1 MKIQIEIF
9 PEYYDRLVSQIP
21 TQSTMYAVL
30 KNGLIIDHSEVG
42 WQRKMIYI
50 LCEMEEAK
58 SILHIADKVCLGAAA
73 QIAAGI
79 NAASRSS
86 GRPEQ

>member
-9 PEYYDRLVSQIP
+9 PEYYDRLLSQVP

-30 KNGLIIDHSEVG
+30 KNGVIIDHSDVG
-42 WQRKMIYI
+42 WQRKMVYI
-50 LCEMEEAK
+50 LCEMEQAK
-58 SILHIADKVCLGAAA
+58 SILHVADKLCLPAAA

-79 NAASRSS
+79 NAASRLS
-86 GRPEQ
+86 GRPQ

>member
-9 PEYYDRLVSQIP
+9 PEYYDRLLSQIP

-30 KNGLIIDHSEVG
+30 KNGVIIDHSDVG
-42 WQRKMIYI
+42 WQRKMVYI
-50 LCEMEEAK
+50 LCEMEQAQ
-58 SILHIADKVCLGAAA
+58 SILHVADKICLSAAA

-86 GRPEQ
+86 GGSH

>member
-9 PEYYDRLVSQIP
+9 PEYYDRLLSQIP

-30 KNGLIIDHSEVG
+30 KNGLIIDHSDVG

-50 LCEMEEAK
+50 LCEMEQAK
-58 SILHIADKVCLGAAA
+58 SILQVADKICLPAAA

-79 NAASRSS
+79 NAANRSP
-86 GRPEQ
+86 GRSQW

>member
-9 PEYYDRLVSQIP
+9 PEYYDRLIGQIP
-21 TQSTMYAVL
+21 EQSTMYGIL
-30 KNGLIIDHSEVG
+30 KNGVIIDHSEVG

-50 LCEMEEAK
+50 LCEMEQAK
-58 SILHIADKVCLGAAA
+58 SILPIADKICLGAAA

-79 NAASRSS
+79 NAASRLS
-86 GRPEQ
+86 GQPEQ